1 MTFAPSLAIHRHN
14 IYTEE
19 IQHQSREE
27 GKELEHTVPSP
38 VIECIELT
46 KAYSKR
52 LIALN
57 NLTLTINEGTS
68 FGLLGENGAGKS
80 TLVRLLMGFIFPTA
94 GQVLVLGEEK
104 VARAHPRIG
113 YVHERPIFETRFTGH
128 AYLTYLGKLSGLWG
142 YANQARVDELLER
155 VNLREA
161 ANRAIGTYSKGMLQR
176 LAIAQ
181 ALLTDPDLLI
191 LDEPTSGLDPRSQ
204 WEVRQIIA
212 ALRKQG
218 KTVLLC
224 SHYLA
229 EVEALCDTVG
239 ILRRGELLLRG
250 AVADLLH
257 SQDVVEIVLANDQS
271 TSEAVTRLG
280 IAEQVIETRGNLLR
294 IPGKAQPAILTA
306 LVNAGIPILSLNPL
320 TETLEEVY
328 VRTTR
333 SADIASFV
341 PSSGKGGKS

>member
-1 MTFAPSLAIHRHN
+1 MPSL
-14 IYTEE
+14 
-19 IQHQSREE
+19 
-27 GKELEHTVPSP
+27 
-38 VIECIELT
+38 VIECVELT

-52 LIALN
+52 IVALN
-57 NLTLTINEGTS
+57 NLTLTINEGAS

-80 TLVRLLMGFIFPTA
+80 TLVRLLMGFIFPTS
-94 GQVLVLGEEK
+94 GQVRVLGEEK
-104 VARAHPRIG
+104 VSHAHPRIG
-113 YVHERPIFETRFTGH
+113 YVHERPIFETRFTGR
-128 AYLTYLGKLSGLWG
+128 AYLTYLGELSGLWG
-142 YANQARVDELLER
+142 YKNQARVDELLER
-155 VNLREA
+155 VNLHEA
-161 ANRAIGTYSKGMLQR
+161 ADRAIGTYSKGMLQR

-181 ALLTDPDLLI
+181 ALLTDPELLI

-229 EVEALCDTVG
+229 EVEALCDRVG
-239 ILRRGELLLRG
+239 ILRRGELLLSG

-257 SQDVVEIVLANDQS
+257 SQDVVEIVLARDQS
-271 TSEAVTRLG
+271 ASDVVTRLG
-280 IAEQVIETRGNLLR
+280 ISGQVIEARGNLLC
-294 IPGKAQPAILTA
+294 IPRSAQPGILAT
-306 LVNAGIPILSLNPL
+306 LVHANVSILSLNPL

-333 SADIASFV
+333 SADRVSFV
-341 PSSGKGGKS
+341 PSTSESRRGGRA